1 MIPTQWPIILPPQS
15 RQTLI
20 LSNYSWM
27 LSSVLRQ
34 FINHETQDCGEE
46 DSGEH
51 WIVDIGSL
59 PPSSAQIKIFR
70 KRLQSAAV

>member
-46 DSGEH
+46 DGGEH
-51 WIVDIGSL
+51 WIVNVGSL
-59 PPSSAQIKIFR
+59 PLSSAKNEILKDAITT
-70 KRLQSAAV
+70 S